1 MKKIVDWLSSFFNSE
16 KGTSSKRL
24 VGIIGSLTL
33 FISLYKNPTSDAL
46 VWGTVSISSIALGLT
61 TIESVSTIIKQVK
74 GNEG

>member
-1 MKKIVDWLSSFFNSE
+1 MKSIINWVISFFNSGN
-16 KGTSSKRL
+16 GTSSKRL

>member
-1 MKKIVDWLSSFFNSE
+1 MRKIVDWLSGFFNSKE
-16 KGTSSKRL
+16 GTSSKRL
-24 VGIIGSLTL
+24 VGIIGSFTL
-33 FISLYKNPTSDAL
+33 FISLYQNPTSDAL